1 MDEVLKNLREGLI
14 IKGPFWPEE
23 VKIIS
28 IKQIGKR
35 IELNCGGMKFEPY
48 RLYPLVLKL
57 EDLDKIDII
66 SGLKGPEFLANPKE
80 FRLALE
86 AKRIKMSYEF
96 DPLFAVGVSK
106 IDPLPHQIEAVYDYL
121 LKRPRIRFLL
131 ADDPGAGKTIMAGL
145 LIKELKYRK
154 VAEKILIVA
163 PPSLISNWQN
173 EMYEKFG
180 EVFSHV
186 NRENF
191 NPSYGTNIFEKENQC
206 ITSLDFLARGEGV
219 LDTLRSLE
227 NNWDLVIVDE
237 AHKLSAYLGSKD
249 EIKRT
254 RRYRVGEVLAE
265 KSNHLLFLTATPH
278 SGDSEK
284 FRLLLDLLERGMYAN
299 TELVKQAIRKDENPV
314 ILRRLKEQMID
325 QDGNPLFLP
334 RTVKTVGY
342 TLSAKEKVLYDAV
355 TDYVNEHFDKAERL
369 KQRNT
374 IGFALIVLQRR
385 LASSLRAIKESLRR
399 RREKLQ
405 DRFDNWGY
413 YKDEFS
419 DQELSQED
427 VEEFEDLPEEE
438 RKKKEDTLMSV
449 TTSATREELQF
460 EINQIDRLIKLAGE
474 LPENSETKLSELKG
488 VLFGVEDI
496 RGKDEK
502 LLIFT
507 EHRDTADY
515 LVERIEQWGF
525 SVTRIDG
532 SMEPG
537 DMANPKKGT
546 RVWAMQQFNEGETKV
561 LVATEAAGEGINLHK
576 KCSLMINYD
585 VPWNPNRLEQRMG
598 RIHRYGQKK
607 EVHIYNLIATNTREG
622 RVLEI
627 ILEKIEKMR
636 QDLKKDRV
644 YDVMGEFIEAELGQS
659 LSQFMQNSIRNR
671 IDPEEF
677 RERMKRPPTQEDIEK
692 LSTSTEESLAKQY
705 GPMQLLQRYNDYMQ
719 INEEQ
724 KLIPEYIEQFFVE
737 AFSYVNGEI
746 KRLDKYLWQISNIP
760 IEVRNALK
768 KKTNQIIKKSY
779 GKVAFSKE
787 VADKYDA
794 DFVAPGTLLF
804 EALSELIL
812 DRYSAILQQGAVFSD
827 PSVESQ
833 YLLWFVLGDI
843 NDGKGRKIGERLFAI
858 VNQDNKFVKKGPFI
872 IWDLNPLEKP
882 VKVEFEDVRK
892 TQNEMLGWSY
902 DNLIEP
908 FLEEKK
914 EERIK
919 ELEIRKKYANLS
931 FDFMIKESMKKL
943 AKYQEKQRFGKAV
956 VPGTIAIE
964 QRKYEDLLHRK
975 TELLKEIEQEK
986 NIFPLPPQIMSVIA
1000 VVPSNVKE
1008 EEIQAAMKR
1017 DEEVEKIAM
1026 DFVMSYEEKQG
1037 RRSDNVSSENLGYD
1051 IKSRKQ
1057 KEVRYIEVKG
1067 RAKIGDVSLSPNE
1080 KIKAERFGDNYWLYV
1095 VWNCA
1100 TSPRLEKI
1108 PNPIKNLK
1116 MKEIVS
1122 VTRYIIG
1129 IEEIKKKA
1137 EKE

>member
-1 MDEVLKNLREGLI
+1 MSNISDIKEGVV

-23 VKIIS
+23 VRVINVKEL
-28 IKQIGKR
+28 GKR
-35 IELNCGGMKFEPY
+35 IELNSEGIKFEPH
-48 RLYPLVLKL
+48 RFYPIILKM

-66 SGLKGPEFLANPKE
+66 SGIKGPEFLANPKE

-180 EVFSHV
+180 EVFTHV

-191 NPSYGTNIFEKENQC
+191 NSNYGTNIFEKENQC

-254 RRYRVGEVLAE
+254 RRYKVGEVLAE

-284 FRLLLDLLERGMYAN
+284 FRLLLDLLEKDMYAN
-299 TELVKQAIRKDENPV
+299 TELVKQAVRKDENPI

-325 QDGNPLFLP
+325 QEGNPLFLP

-342 TLSAKEKVLYDAV
+342 SLSAKEKVLYDAV
-355 TDYVNEHFDKAERL
+355 TDYVNEHFDKAERS

-385 LASSLRAIKESLRR
+385 LASSLRAIKESLIR

-405 DRFDNWGY
+405 DRLDNWGF
-413 YKDEFS
+413 YKDEFT
-419 DQELSQED
+419 DQELSPED

-438 RKKKEDTLMSV
+438 QRKKEEALMSV
-449 TTSATREELQF
+449 TTSATKEELQF

-474 LPENSETKLSELKG
+474 LPENSETKLSELKR
-488 VLFGVEDI
+488 VLFDVEDI

-502 LLIFT
+502 LLIFS
-507 EHRDTADY
+507 EHKDTANY

-537 DMANPKKGT
+537 DMSNPKKGT

-627 ILEKIEKMR
+627 ILEKLREMR
-636 QDLKKDRV
+636 ENLGKDKV
-644 YDVMGEFIEAELGQS
+644 YDVIADFIESEVGQR
-659 LSQFMQNSIRNR
+659 LDKLIRDSIRKR

-677 RERMKRPPTQEDIEK
+677 REKMKRPLSQKDKEK
-692 LSTSTEESLAKQY
+692 LAASTEESLAKQY
-705 GPMQLLQRYNDYMQ
+705 GPMQLLQKYNDYMQ

-760 IEVRNALK
+760 IEVRTALK
-768 KKTNQIIKKSY
+768 KKTNQTIKKIY

-787 VADKYDA
+787 VADKYDV
-794 DFVAPGTLLF
+794 DFVAPGTVLF

-812 DRYSAILQQGAVFSD
+812 DRYSATLQQGAIFSD

-833 YLLWFVLGDI
+833 YLLWFVLGNI

-858 VNQDNKFVKKGPFI
+858 INLDNEFVKKGPFI

-882 VKVEFEDVRK
+882 VKAEFEDVRK

-902 DNLIEP
+902 DNLIEL

-931 FDFMIKESMKKL
+931 FDFMIRESMNKINKYQKKKDFGNLAKESNN
-943 AKYQEKQRFGKAV
+943 YQDILMRKQR
-956 VPGTIAIE
+956 I
-964 QRKYEDLLHRK
+964 LS
-975 TELLKEIEQEK
+975 EIEQEK
-986 NIFPLPPQIMSVIA
+986 NISPLPPQIMSVIA
-1000 VVPSNVKE
+1000 VVPSKVKE

-1017 DEEVEKIAM
+1017 DEEVERIAM
-1026 DFVMSYEEKQG
+1026 GFVIDYEKKQG
-1037 RRSDNVSSENLGYD
+1037 RRPDDVSSENLGYD

-1067 RAKIGDVSLSPNE
+1067 RAKIGDISLSPNE
-1080 KIKAERFGDNYWLYV
+1080 KIKAERFGDKYWLYAV
-1095 VWNCA
+1095 MNCA
-1100 TSPRLEKI
+1100 TKPQLLPVQDPANNLDMKKI
-1108 PNPIKNLK
+1108 V
-1116 MKEIVS
+1116 E
-1122 VTRYIIG
+1122 VTRFIISKD
-1129 IEEIKKKA
+1129 EIRKKA
-1137 EKE
+1137 EKV